1 MPRSVLGA
9 RKVPVNMTL
18 DPRLLAE
25 VDDKAKAL
33 ELPRSTVITE
43 ALRLWLEMQ
52 TQETEI
58 DRHLGQISQERLT
71 DEADGWVSHDT
82 VKAQAKL

>member
-25 VDDKAKAL
+25 VDNKAKVL
-33 ELPRSTVITE
+33 ELPRSTIISE

-52 TQETEI
+52 AQETEI
-58 DRHLGQISQERLT
+58 DRHLGEISQERLV
-71 DEADGWVSHDT
+71 DEADGWVRHDT
-82 VKAQAKL
+82 VKAEAKL